1 MKKSKSSHRWL
12 RDHEDDEFVK
22 RARVEGYRSRSSY
35 KLLEINDKFR
45 LLKPGNC
52 VIDLGSTPGGW
63 SQVAVQNVG
72 RKGQIIALDILEMDE
87 IDGVSFIFG
96 DFTEEEP
103 FRQLLRAVKDR
114 PVDLVIS
121 DMAPNL
127 SGMKQ
132 IDQPRSA
139 YLVELAIQLCD
150 EVLRRGGNFVA
161 KCFEGEGIGEIRQSF
176 RQRFHKVVNFKPRAS
191 RGKSREVY
199 VIGLEHINEPEM
211 QGFSQQSTATDH
223 DGN

>member
-1 MKKSKSSHRWL
+1 MKKSKSSQRWL

-22 RARVEGYRSRSSY
+22 RARAEGYRSRSSY
-35 KLLEINDKFR
+35 KLLEINDKFQ

-63 SQVAVQNVG
+63 SQVAAHNVG
-72 RKGQIIALDILEMDE
+72 RAGQIIALDILEMDE

-96 DFTEEEP
+96 DFTEEAP
-103 FRQLLRAVKDR
+103 LRQLLSAVKDR

-150 EVLRRGGNFVA
+150 QVLRKGGNFVS
-161 KCFEGEGIGEIRQSF
+161 KCFEGEGIEEIRLSF
-176 RQRFHKVVNFKPRAS
+176 RQRFRKVVNFKPKAS
-191 RGKSREVY
+191 RGRSREVY
-199 VIGLEHINEPEM
+199 VIGLGYINEPNM
-211 QGFSQQSTATDH
+211 QGYS
-223 DGN
+223 